1 MNKPLLL
8 LLAYLLSVTPA
19 WAADSDWDQARTAHE
34 RGDYAAE
41 VALIRPLAE
50 RGFAFAQFNMGVLYD
65 NGQGLPQDDAQAMV
79 WYRKAA
85 MQGLPQAQV
94 NLGIMYEQGEGVP
107 VDNVEAYVWYALADS
122 QGDARAP
129 QAKRDIAEKMTSAQ
143 IEEAE
148 RRVKEFKASH
158 TFTVPPTE
166 EITPDT
172 LHGYG

>member
-1 MNKPLLL
+1 MNKLLL
-8 LLAYLLSVTPA
+8 LLLGYLLAVTPA
-19 WAADSDWDQARTAHE
+19 WASDNDWDQARVAHE

-41 VALIRPLAE
+41 VALIRPMAE

-65 NGQGLPQDDAQAMV
+65 NGQGLPQDDEQAIV

-122 QGDARAP
+122 QGDGRAP

-158 TFTVPPTE
+158 TFTVPPTPE
-166 EITPDT
+166 TPSDT
-172 LHGYG
+172 LHGNG